1 MPTRAVGVGLVRGDR
16 GRGLGDAAGGG
27 GDASAAGV
35 LARGGERGALD
46 GEVRRRGERARRAA
60 AARERVRARE
70 RLGSA
75 SPIRAKNI
83 SKMMRGEGGRATSA
97 RAARRAERTDARPTP
112 RATEDASASASRAAR
127 RAPRGVRSRG
137 TREGKGE
144 GSRGR
149 RRSSL
154 ARAFV
159 TTCFVEYRRRARDL
173 ALFRRRTQKNRA
185 NGRDA
190 SPVITTATVRI
201 PRIPARARVAL
212 LSSAIGS
219 TPNPSAPRPTRRSVD
234 GASNRAGLVGG
245 QVDGRFYPPQPPRRR
260 FPPGRDPPLTPHRPR
275 LRTDGDRNDV
285 RCPQAPRVR
294 PQGARAA
301 RARQPHRG
309 RRVHQGRSRR
319 VPHARDRRRRRG
331 EVQAQLRRYHE
342 EGVPA
347 RVPRRRRGLRRRRRA
362 GARSTRVSARDAPPP
377 PPRGVSEPPFDR
389 ARIRASK
396 EPLRRLAS
404 PPARRLPTPPPSP
417 APGPSDAHVHRRPA
431 HRRPPHRR
439 HPPPL
444 PPSRVSRTPPPPP
457 PSYPRTAHHP
467 SNNKN
472 RWVRSCGSA
481 RP

>member
-35 LARGGERGALD
+35 LARGERGALD
-46 GEVRRRGERARRAA
+46 GSPEGERAARRGGARARPRASGSDRRRPSARKYLKGCARGGRARRA
-60 AARERVRARE
+60 RA
-70 RLGSA
+70 
-75 SPIRAKNI
+75 PRAGRAN
-83 SKMMRGEGGRATSA
+83 GRAT
-97 RAARRAERTDARPTP
+97 DP
-112 RATEDASASASRAAR
+112 ASDGGRVGVGVAR
-127 RAPRGVRSRG
+127 RAPRAARVRSRG

-245 QVDGRFYPPQPPRRR
+245 QLDGRFYPPQPPRRR

-347 RVPRRRRGLRRRRRA
+347 RPRRGLRRRRRA
-362 GARSTRVSARDAPPP
+362 GADRRASRRATPP
-377 PPRGVSEPPFDR
+377 PPRGVSEPPRR
-389 ARIRASK
+389 ARALPRRA
-396 EPLRRLAS
+396 AS
-404 PPARRLPTPPPSP
+404 PPSRPPSPNPPSP
-417 APGPSDAHVHRRPA
+417 APSPSDAHVHRPRPPT
-431 HRRPPHRR
+431 PPHRR
-439 HPPPL
+439 HLLPL
-444 PPSRVSRTPPPPP
+444 SLASRVHPPPPP
-457 PSYPRTAHHP
+457 HAPLIPRIT
-467 SNNKN
+467 K
-472 RWVRSCGSA
+472 
-481 RP
+481 

>member
-1 MPTRAVGVGLVRGDR
+1 
-16 GRGLGDAAGGG
+16 
-27 GDASAAGV
+27 
-35 LARGGERGALD
+35 
-46 GEVRRRGERARRAA
+46 
-60 AARERVRARE
+60 
-70 RLGSA
+70 
-75 SPIRAKNI
+75 
-83 SKMMRGEGGRATSA
+83 MRGEGGRATSA

-260 FPPGRDPPLTPHRPR
+260 FPPGRDPPPS
-275 LRTDGDRNDV
+275 LRTARV
-285 RCPQAPRVR
+285 FAPMATETMSAAPKR
-294 PQGARAA
+294 RAFVLKA
-301 RARQPHRG
+301 RARPALASLTAGAGFTRADLAASPMPAIGDVAAEKSKLSFGDIMKKASQRAFRG
-309 RRVHQGRSRR
+309 GAAGFAAGVVQVRRPTSRSSSASRR
-319 VPHARDRRRRRG
+319 SVRVDVAWH
-331 EVQAQLRRYHE
+331 V
-342 EGVPA
+342 GV
-347 RVPRRRRGLRRRRRA
+347 
-362 GARSTRVSARDAPPP
+362 
-377 PPRGVSEPPFDR
+377 
-389 ARIRASK
+389 IR
-396 EPLRRLAS
+396 
-404 PPARRLPTPPPSP
+404 ARRLIVRTI
-417 APGPSDAHVHRRPA
+417 HRRTIV
-431 HRRPPHRR
+431 RR
-439 HPPPL
+439 
-444 PPSRVSRTPPPPP
+444 
-457 PSYPRTAHHP
+457 
-467 SNNKN
+467 
-472 RWVRSCGSA
+472 VRSIHWSPYDRVGVVNA
-481 RP
+481 DP